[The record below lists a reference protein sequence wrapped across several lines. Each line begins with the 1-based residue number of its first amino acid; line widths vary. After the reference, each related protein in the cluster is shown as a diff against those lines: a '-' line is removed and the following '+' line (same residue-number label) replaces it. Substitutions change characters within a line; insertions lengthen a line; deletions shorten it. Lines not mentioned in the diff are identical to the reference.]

1 MTSDESLYRRYL
13 GGDDDGLTGLM
24 ERYGDKLT
32 LYLDG
37 YLRDIHEAE
46 DLMIEVFAYLV
57 ARRPAIRD
65 GGLRAYLYQSARHM
79 ALRQLARRRARG
91 CFSLDELS
99 LEPEA
104 EMPVDDAV
112 QSAERAR
119 LLRACMEQLNADYRE
134 ALFLVYF
141 EGLSHAEA
149 AAVMKK
155 RERQVSDLVYRG
167 KLALKKRLEQEGI
180 THAHP

>member
-13 GGDDDGLTGLM
+13 GGNDDGLTGLM

-65 GGLRAYLYQSARHM
+65 GGGMASVRPFTTDDRGIRHHQIWISEYATAAEKIDGLRRLADEGGI
-79 ALRQLARRRARG
+79 ALRVART
-91 CFSLDELS
+91 F
-99 LEPEA
+99 PA
-104 EMPVDDAV
+104 EEH
-112 QSAERAR
+112 S
-119 LLRACMEQLNADYRE
+119 
-134 ALFLVYF
+134 F
-141 EGLSHAEA
+141 
-149 AAVMKK
+149 
-155 RERQVSDLVYRG
+155 
-167 KLALKKRLEQEGI
+167 
-180 THAHP
+180 